1 MASFNSIEEMVFAKE
16 DLYFSLQKYFGF
28 DRFKGNQEDII
39 LSVLA
44 GRDTFVI
51 LPTGGGKS
59 LCYQLPALMLE
70 GTAIIISPLIALM
83 KNQVDSI
90 RGHSASDEIAH
101 FLNSSLSKV
110 QMKQVKQDI
119 AEGKTKMLFIAP
131 ETLTKDENIEFFQ
144 SVNVSFVA
152 VDEAHCISEW
162 GHDFR
167 PEYRRIKAML
177 NAIRKEVPL
186 VALTATATSKVQ
198 SDIVKNLDMRGENI
212 FIASFNRTNLYYEVR
227 PKLQP
232 EQTIKHIVQ
241 IIKAHPGQS
250 GIIYVQS
257 RRSAEEIAK
266 TLLVNEIKAAP
277 YHAGLDQKVRSKT
290 QDQFLM
296 EEIDI
301 IVATI
306 AFGMGIDKPDVRLV
320 IHYDIPKSIEN
331 YYQETGRGGRDG
343 LEGKCIAFFSYRD
356 ILRLEK
362 FLRDK
367 PVAER
372 DMGMQLMQE
381 IMAYSETSACRRKFL
396 LHYFGE
402 EFDDTHCTNM
412 CDNCKFPK
420 EKKEVKEELTLALQA
435 VLDLNQNFGIKQLV
449 DYILGTDNKENRDFK
464 FNKLERFASGKN
476 QDPNFWYSIFRHALL
491 HEFLYRD
498 IESYG
503 LLKITDKGKEFIQHP
518 NSLLIPMN
526 QNFVALSTEFLEET
540 SKHAALDTTLFQLL
554 KELRKKEAKRL
565 SLPPFVIFQEA
576 SLEDMATQY
585 PISLDDMT
593 LIAGVSRGKAIRYGK
608 PFIQLIADY
617 VEENEVERPD
627 DMLIKQVA
635 NKSKVKV
642 QIIQGIDKKIPLDD
656 LAKTNQLSLHDLLSE
671 MEAIVESGT
680 KLNIDYYIEESL
692 DEEVREGIYDYFMDA
707 DTDLLQPAVKVLQKE
722 DITEDEI
729 RIFRIKFLSDLAN

>member
-1 MASFNSIEEMVFAKE
+1 
-16 DLYFSLQKYFGF
+16 
-28 DRFKGNQEDII
+28 
-39 LSVLA
+39 
-44 GRDTFVI
+44 
-51 LPTGGGKS
+51 
-59 LCYQLPALMLE
+59 
-70 GTAIIISPLIALM
+70 
-83 KNQVDSI
+83 
-90 RGHSASDEIAH
+90 
-101 FLNSSLSKV
+101 
-110 QMKQVKQDI
+110 
-119 AEGKTKMLFIAP
+119 
-131 ETLTKDENIEFFQ
+131 
-144 SVNVSFVA
+144 
-152 VDEAHCISEW
+152 
-162 GHDFR
+162 
-167 PEYRRIKAML
+167 
-177 NAIRKEVPL
+177 
-186 VALTATATSKVQ
+186 
-198 SDIVKNLDMRGENI
+198 
-212 FIASFNRTNLYYEVR
+212 
-227 PKLQP
+227 
-232 EQTIKHIVQ
+232 
-241 IIKAHPGQS
+241 
-250 GIIYVQS
+250 
-257 RRSAEEIAK
+257 
-266 TLLVNEIKAAP
+266 
-277 YHAGLDQKVRSKT
+277 
-290 QDQFLM
+290 
-296 EEIDI
+296 
-301 IVATI
+301 
-306 AFGMGIDKPDVRLV
+306 
-320 IHYDIPKSIEN
+320 
-331 YYQETGRGGRDG
+331 
-343 LEGKCIAFFSYRD
+343 
-356 ILRLEK
+356 
-362 FLRDK
+362 
-367 PVAER
+367 
-372 DMGMQLMQE
+372 MGMQLMQE